1 MIPRKDSSRHAIYS
15 LLSGRV
21 GFWIDNWEIVPD
33 FPRKPALWAG
43 FLFPRSP
50 NWRLSWSH
58 LWSLPF
64 VIMTMVSRLSI
75 PSPRPTAI

>member
-33 FPRKPALWAG
+33 FPRKPALWVG

-50 NWRLSWSH
+50 TGGCPGATFGAYPLS
-58 LWSLPF
+58 
-64 VIMTMVSRLSI
+64 
-75 PSPRPTAI
+75 

>member
-15 LLSGRV
+15 LLSGCV

-43 FLFPRSP
+43 FLFPDLLLEAVLEPTLEPTLRH
-50 NWRLSWSH
+50 NDD
-58 LWSLPF
+58 
-64 VIMTMVSRLSI
+64 SI
-75 PSPRPTAI
+75 APL